1 MRDKCSWYSSCC
13 ALILN
18 SMIKI
23 NLKPVEWLKILVLI
37 VVFAAGSTASYQ
49 ILKPKPRLPI
59 FNPTDLNPAVV
70 DDDLE
75 RVGRGHRI
83 GNFNLV
89 DQWGN
94 AVDSSLL
101 SGKIYVA
108 DFFFTTCPSICID
121 MGRNFQKVQ
130 QAYMDE
136 SRVNLV
142 SHTVMPEVDSVEVM
156 HAYGQR
162 MGAIKGKWHLLT
174 GEKRELY
181 RLARRQYFAVMEEG
195 SSFDEHDFIHTE
207 NVILIDENKRIR
219 GFYDGTDDL
228 QMDQLIRDIQILLDN
243 H

>member
-1 MRDKCSWYSSCC
+1 
-13 ALILN
+13 
-18 SMIKI
+18 MIKI

-37 VVFAAGSTASYQ
+37 LVFAAGSTASYQ

-83 GNFNLV
+83 GDFQLT

-121 MGRNFQKVQ
+121 MGKNFQKI
-130 QAYMDE
+130 QAAYQDE
-136 SRVNLV
+136 PRVNLV

-162 MGAIKGKWHLLT
+162 MGAIQGKWHLLT

-228 QMDQLIRDIQILLDN
+228 QMSQLITDIQVLLDN
-243 H
+243 N

>member
-1 MRDKCSWYSSCC
+1 
-13 ALILN
+13 
-18 SMIKI
+18 MIKI

-83 GNFNLV
+83 GNFDLV

-130 QAYMDE
+130 QAYVDE

-162 MGAIKGKWHLLT
+162 MGAIQGKWHLLT

>member
-1 MRDKCSWYSSCC
+1 
-13 ALILN
+13 
-18 SMIKI
+18 MIKI
-23 NLKPVEWLKILVLI
+23 NLKPSEWLKILVLV
-37 VVFAAGSTASYQ
+37 VVFIAGSAASYT

-59 FNPTDLNPAVV
+59 FNPSDLNPAVV

-83 GNFNLV
+83 GNFSLT

-101 SGKIYVA
+101 QGKVYIA

-121 MGRNFQKVQ
+121 MGSNFQKIQ
-130 QAYMDE
+130 EHYKDE
-136 SRVNLV
+136 PRFALT

-156 HAYGQR
+156 NAYGSR

-181 RLARRQYFAVMEEG
+181 RLARREYFAVMEPG
-195 SSFDEHDFIHTE
+195 TSFDEHDFIHTE
-207 NVILIDENKRIR
+207 NVILVDEKKRIR

-228 QMDQLIRDIQILLDN
+228 QMEQLIADIQVLLDN